1 MSSPA
6 PKIKVAHPPTSKSRR
21 RNRPWHS
28 HLTIDLL
35 YTVLGRTFLHPF
47 FAWMIPLSLRAVT
60 VPYEFLSM
68 RLAIGYA
75 SLLSFIYIL
84 SYINERIAFGPPR
97 EVELDE
103 EVIVI
108 TGGASG
114 LGRIIAEIYAM
125 KGVSVAVLDVKKWE
139 DEGVPGVN
147 HYVCDVGDR
156 EQVEASAQ
164 KIRDDVRRQNLIQAR
179 SSLQLPGSTSRGYC
193 RASDHTDSLI
203 LLSSAYQQFS

>member
-6 PKIKVAHPPTSKSRR
+6 PKMKVAHPPTSKSRR
-21 RNRPWHS
+21 RSRPWHS

-35 YTVLGRTFLHPF
+35 STVLLRTFLHPF

-84 SYINERIAFGPPR
+84 SYINKRVAFGLPR
-97 EVELDE
+97 VVELDE
-103 EVIVI
+103 EVVVI

-114 LGRIIAEIYAM
+114 LGRIVAEIYAI

-139 DEGVPGVN
+139 DQGVPGVN

-164 KIRDDVRRQNLIQAR
+164 KIRDDVRKEISFKLDRFFNC
-179 SSLQLPGSTSRGYC
+179 P
-193 RASDHTDSLI
+193 D
-203 LLSSAYQQFS
+203 LLAEGHL